1 MTLSATEPAL
11 AGTTIL
17 VIDDD
22 PDIRQMISTVLR
34 TAGAE
39 VHAAADGVS
48 ALDRLA
54 QQGIDAVLLDWH
66 LAEGSGSNLLRAL
79 CTRHPELSERTAV
92 ITGDLLRSTSEAI
105 GSHPVL
111 AKPFRPTELI
121 ALVARLMKRPPD

>member
-1 MTLSATEPAL
+1 VTLSTTKPAL

-22 PDIRQMISTVLR
+22 PDIRQMIAKVLHA
-34 TAGAE
+34 AGAE
-39 VHAAADGVS
+39 VHAAADGAS

-54 QQGIDAVLLDWH
+54 QQGVDAVLLDWH
-66 LAEGSGSNLLRAL
+66 LAEGSGSNLLHAL
-79 CTRHPELSERTAV
+79 HARYPELSERTAV
-92 ITGDLLRSTSEAI
+92 ITGDLLHSTAEAI

-121 ALVARLMKRPPD
+121 ALIARLIERPPD